1 MNYNAARHTIET
13 ATGHT
18 LATLSVL
25 VSTEDGFRIADSW
38 GEGSLRQDLDDA
50 EDEIFELEEKLKD
63 AVLDQ
68 SVTQA
73 GNEKLREEIDR
84 LEKELDALK
93 VEHSVGADEEG

>member
-13 ATGHT
+13 ATGQT
-18 LATLSVL
+18 LATLSGL

-38 GEGSLRQDLDDA
+38 GEVSLRQDLDDA

>member
-13 ATGHT
+13 ATGQT
-18 LATLSVL
+18 LATLSGL
-25 VSTEDGFRIADSW
+25 VSTEDGFQIADSW

-63 AVLDQ
+63 AVLNH

-73 GNEKLREEIDR
+73 ANEKLREEIDR

>member
-1 MNYNAARHTIET
+1 MNYHAARHTIET
-13 ATGHT
+13 ATGQT
-18 LATLSVL
+18 LATLSGL
-25 VSTEDGFRIADSW
+25 VSTEDGFQIADSW

-63 AVLDQ
+63 AVLNH

-73 GNEKLREEIDR
+73 ANEKLREEIDR